1 MSARPSVIAAAL
13 LFAAAAAAQVPAA
26 DSRNTCI
33 RHTDFKFSMPKY
45 ATRGEWEARKA
56 HLKRQILVAAGLFP
70 LPEKSPLHA
79 QVFGRLER
87 ADYSI
92 EKVALE
98 TMPGYYLGGNLYR
111 PLHPKGRVPAVLT
124 PHGHWT
130 YGRLENAE
138 SFSGQALG
146 ISLAKQGYVAFAYDM
161 VGYNDTF
168 QTEHSFHSP
177 TYQLW
182 SFGPLGL
189 QLWNSIRAVDF
200 VESLPDVDRGRI
212 GVTGASGGGTQTFL
226 LAAVDDRVGYAAP
239 VNMVSFLMQ
248 GGCECENAPGLR
260 IGTSNVEIAAMMA
273 PRPMLLVAATGD
285 WTKNVPREEY
295 PAIRSVYEL
304 YKQPGNVSVVQFQA
318 DHNYNQRSRE
328 AVYRFFARQMLG
340 AADSEGFTE
349 PELEVE
355 PLYSMLV
362 WEGRAL
368 PAGALTQEQLFE
380 QWKSSRRKQ
389 IAALDPA
396 ARRELLLDTFHAEW
410 PSKVLSE
417 RQGERIVL
425 SRPDRGDRVP
435 GIWIPGKGVATLVV
449 DPDGSAAA
457 RRDPRVEEL
466 VRAGKPVLMIDAF
479 QTGAAAAPRDLS
491 GKFIPTFN
499 ASDDANR
506 VQDILTA
513 LAFLDGQHT
522 GTPAMLAP
530 GKAGAWAEY
539 AKAMAPV
546 AVTLSADA
554 AGFPCN
560 DGDYLKNLF
569 VPGVQLVAE
578 PCPAK
583 GVQSTQ

>member
-1 MSARPSVIAAAL
+1 MPACPKTIIAAL
-13 LFAAAAAAQVPAA
+13 LCAVTVTAQVPAT

-33 RHTDFKFSMPKY
+33 RHTDYKFSMPRY
-45 ATRGEWEARKA
+45 ATLAEWEAHKA
-56 HLKRQILVAAGLFP
+56 HLKRQILVAAGLYP
-70 LPEKSPLHA
+70 LPRKTPLHA
-79 QVFGRLER
+79 EVFGRIER

-111 PLHPKGRVPAVLT
+111 PLHPKGKVPAVLT

-130 YGRLENAE
+130 YGRLENSE

-161 VGYNDTF
+161 MGYNDTF
-168 QTEHSFHSP
+168 QTEHQFHSP

-200 VESLPDVDRGRI
+200 VESLPDVDSRRI

-226 LAAVDDRVGYAAP
+226 LAAVDERVGYAAP

-248 GGCECENAPGLR
+248 GGCDCENAPGLR
-260 IGTSNVEIAAMMA
+260 IDTSNVEIAAMMA

-295 PAIRSVYEL
+295 PAIRSIYSL
-304 YKQPGNVSVVQFQA
+304 YKQPDNLSVAQFQA
-318 DHNYNQRSRE
+318 EHNYNQRSRE
-328 AVYRFFARQMLG
+328 AVYRFFARNMLR
-340 AADSEGFTE
+340 APDSEAFTE
-349 PELEVE
+349 GEVDVE

-380 QWKSSRRKQ
+380 EWKSSGRKR
-389 IAALDPA
+389 IAALDAA
-396 ARRELLLDTFHAEW
+396 ARRQLILDTFHAEW
-410 PSKVLSE
+410 PSTVLDE
-417 RQGERIVL
+417 RHGEQIVL
-425 SRPDRGDRVP
+425 SRAGRGERVS
-435 GIWIPGKGVATLVV
+435 GIWIPGKGTPTLVIH
-449 DPDGSAAA
+449 PDGAEAA

-466 VRAGKPVLMIDAF
+466 LRAGRSVLLVDVF
-479 QTGAAAAPRDLS
+479 QTGKAAARRDLS
-491 GKFIPTFN
+491 GKFLSTFN

-513 LAFLDGQHT
+513 LAFLDRQHL
-522 GTPAMLAP
+522 GTPALLAI
-530 GKAGAWAEY
+530 GKAGAWALF
-539 AKAMAPV
+539 AKTMAPV
-546 AVTLSADA
+546 DVTLSADA
-554 AGFPCN
+554 ASFPCS
-560 DGDYLKNLF
+560 DDDYLKSLF
-569 VPGVQLVAE
+569 VPGVQLVAA
-578 PCPAK
+578 PCR
-583 GVQSTQ
+583 